1 MIKTPKTCL
10 ERCEVLTLFCGI
22 MYWGLY
28 NGEICSAGMAGQSS
42 DSNPTDAFEEYMLL
56 EKDPDL
62 YRMVFSGPS
71 QISPWIDPSVLNL
84 KHRIGRGPFG
94 DVWIAT
100 HHQRTEDYDRYH
112 EVAVKMLHPIKE
124 DQLQFFSA
132 RFDEIFSKCQG
143 LGNVCFLHGIS
154 TQNWRVCWSWT
165 VVACWSLLPPHARS
179 LCHII
184 LVINVNP

>member
-1 MIKTPKTCL
+1 
-10 ERCEVLTLFCGI
+10 
-22 MYWGLY
+22 
-28 NGEICSAGMAGQSS
+28 MAGQGS
-42 DSNPTDAFEEYMLL
+42 DSQPTDAFEYMLL

-124 DQLQFFSA
+124 DQLQLFSA

-154 TQNWRVCWSWT
+154 TQNGRICIVMKFYEGS
-165 VVACWSLLPPHARS
+165 VGDKMARLKGGRLSLSEVLRCGGKAQ
-179 LCHII
+179 
-184 LVINVNP
+184 